1 MINTSINFTQKKIR
15 LLCTDAKN
23 EIIFLKEE
31 DSNVDFSEDISIY
44 SNNQE
49 VVNELAEIITNT
61 LKSENLPALNS
72 RIILDANQFFIN
84 TVPVETFDVDSLK
97 SYIIW
102 DVSNFYPDTYKDF
115 VVNYH
120 KILSSE
126 TDRDLFNDYKILTIS
141 AKNNCVNFI
150 NELFLRCNLKIEKI
164 DIDLFALNNFFK
176 GNTEPGSKLIM
187 NCYKNRIDYLI
198 MQGNS
203 LICYDYV
210 YFKDNNFDIELENNI
225 RRLNKRNE
233 FGPVK
238 NVYISGED
246 YSEYV
251 VNEIKKFHEDKNISI
266 LNPLNFLKTAENF
279 KDKEILSNSGYKFAS
294 VAGALI

>member
-15 LLCTDAKN
+15 LLCTDTKN

-44 SNNQE
+44 NNNQE
-49 VVNELAEIITNT
+49 IVNELAEIITNT

-72 RIILDANQFFIN
+72 RVILDVNQFFIN
-84 TVPVETFDVDSLK
+84 SVPVETFDIESLK
-97 SYIIW
+97 SYVIW
-102 DVSNFYPDTYKDF
+102 DISNFYPDTYKNF
-115 VVNYH
+115 IVNYH

-126 TDRDLFNDYKILTIS
+126 TGGDLFNDYKILTIS
-141 AKNNCVNFI
+141 AKNNCINFI
-150 NELFLRCNLKIEKI
+150 NELFLRCSLKIEKI
-164 DIDLFALNNFFK
+164 DIDLFALNNIFK
-176 GNTEPGSKLIM
+176 NNAEPGSKLIM

-203 LICYDYV
+203 LVCYDYV

-225 RRLNKRNE
+225 KRLNNRKE
-233 FGPVK
+233 FEPVK
-238 NVYISGED
+238 NIYISGED

-251 VNEIKKFHEDKNISI
+251 LNEIKKFHDDKEISI
-266 LNPLNFLKTAENF
+266 LNPLNFLKAGENF
-279 KDKEILSNSGYKFAS
+279 KNKEILNNAGYKFAS
-294 VAGALI
+294 VAGALL